1 MCILNVLHQI
11 LPPFCLSAVQL
22 VYICKVI
29 YYLFILLVTQ
39 SDIKD
44 TDMEITNQEKLA
56 TVLQA
61 LV

>member
-29 YYLFILLVTQ
+29 YYLFILLVTR
-39 SDIKD
+39 SDKD
-44 TDMEITNQEKLA
+44 TEMKITNQEKLV
-56 TVLQA
+56 TVLEA